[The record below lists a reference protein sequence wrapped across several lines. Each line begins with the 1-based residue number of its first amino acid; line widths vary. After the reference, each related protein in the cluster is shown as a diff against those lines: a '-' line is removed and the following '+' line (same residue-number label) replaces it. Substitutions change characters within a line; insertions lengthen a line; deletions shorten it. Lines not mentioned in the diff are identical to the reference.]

1 MRVGAF
7 RPRSRC
13 VIGYPARVT
22 RRSLAS
28 MTISAEEG
36 VERNQQL
43 VRPLEVSGLSQVVA
57 DVQGSAFDEGGGL
70 GRR

>member
-1 MRVGAF
+1 
-7 RPRSRC
+7 
-13 VIGYPARVT
+13 
-22 RRSLAS
+22 